1 MNENA
6 YEKYQAEAKS
16 KQQVALQFMVKL
28 MKQHDL
34 KFYAAEYSG
43 EGDSGAIN
51 FTCLSN
57 ESLGEVAKCD
67 GYGGN
72 FDPTSDEILQKIKDI
87 TVKDKDFPKSI
98 QPYDFA
104 GSRSSWGH
112 ENTARRTVMDA
123 LEHCAYY
130 LLPSGFEIN
139 DGGQGVLILDA
150 ESGEVE
156 IEAGSNYTEVNI
168 TTISFDLGE

>member
-1 MNENA
+1 MDANA
-6 YEKYQAEAKS
+6 YEKYQAEEKS

-34 KFYAAEYSG
+34 KYYAAEYSG

-57 ESLGEVAKCD
+57 ENLGEVTNCD

-87 TVKDKDFPKSI
+87 TFKDKDFPKPI
-98 QPYDFA
+98 QPYQYK
-104 GSRSSWGH
+104 GH
-112 ENTARRTVMDA
+112 ENTALRTLMDV
-123 LEHCAYY
+123 LEYCAYY

-156 IEAGSNYTEVNI
+156 VEAGSNYTDVSIN
-168 TTISFDLGE
+168 TISFNLGE